1 MRFLYH
7 DTVGS
12 TQDEA
17 RALYLSGER
26 GPLWVSADEQ
36 TKGRGRLGRHWSS
49 PSGNLAVTCL
59 HPTTAEPSQAA
70 LYGFAAS
77 LAVAET
83 IERYRPTK
91 LVTLKWPNDVLVGG
105 AKISGLLIEREA
117 EALLVGIGVNLLSHP
132 ANTPYTATH
141 LVAEMHDFDLQGP
154 EPLFT
159 GARAF
164 LAVLANEV
172 AMRFRQLEKGSF
184 ERIRL
189 DWMIRAHGLGESVSV
204 NGMTG
209 IFTSLGPDGALCLR
223 LPDGTESRV
232 HAGDVSF
239 GA

>member
-1 MRFLYH
+1 MRFIH
-7 DTVGS
+7 HESVGS

-17 RALYLSGER
+17 RALYLAGER
-26 GPLWVSADEQ
+26 GPLWISADEQ

-49 PSGNLAVTCL
+49 PAGNLAATLL
-59 HPTTAEPSQAA
+59 HPTTAEPGQAA

-77 LAVAET
+77 LAVAES

-91 LVTLKWPNDVLVGG
+91 PVTLKWPNDVLVGG

-117 EALLVGIGVNLLSHP
+117 EALLVGIGVNLLGHP
-132 ANTPYTATH
+132 ANTPYPATH
-141 LVAEMHDFDLQGP
+141 LVAEMHNFDLQGA

-164 LAVLANEV
+164 LAILSNEITQ
-172 AMRFRQLEKGSF
+172 RFLQLEKGSF
-184 ERIRL
+184 ERIRR
-189 DWMIRAHGLGESVSV
+189 DWLIRAHGLGERLTV
-204 NGMTG
+204 NGVTG
-209 IFTSLGPDGALCLR
+209 VFTDLGVDGALCLS
-223 LPDGTESRV
+223 LSDGTKHRV